1 MLARFRKI
9 KFMRFLS
16 YMENKSNTNTSII
29 IYTYKYIQNTFPK
42 VGLLEKTKGKG
53 KEEKNNSK

>member
-53 KEEKNNSK
+53 KEEKSNSK